1 MGGTYSFWINSVLFS
16 RNTVTLKIG
25 IQIEKSLLFDSI
37 FEVKT
42 KKIVLKALMYR
53 MMGLHANR
61 IFFFAKIALLS
72 KCKFPNEWSFEL
84 ILNAFVTI
92 PMHSIPEG
100 EDIMVRKRTGRVQF
114 LVLLRLWTGPP
125 QNDNNSNYVGSTH
138 DDCRRLPRHHR
149 PVGVGDEAVGRRGG
163 AEVDGPPEGRG
174 RGGRRE
180 EEEDCCDG
188 RLHASRCCFV

>member
-1 MGGTYSFWINSVLFS
+1 M
-16 RNTVTLKIG
+16 
-25 IQIEKSLLFDSI
+25 EKSLLFDSI
-37 FEVKT
+37 LEVKT
-42 KKIVLKALMYR
+42 KKKFAQSPDVPDDGPSFKQ
-53 MMGLHANR
+53 N
-61 IFFFAKIALLS
+61 FFLAKIALLS
-72 KCKFPNEWSFEL
+72 KCKFPNERSFEL

-92 PMHSIPEG
+92 PIHGIPEG
-100 EDIMVRKRTGRVQF
+100 EGIRVRKRTGRVQF

-125 QNDNNSNYVGSTH
+125 QNNNSSNYVGLTH
-138 DDCRRLPRHHR
+138 DDCRRLPRHDR

-180 EEEDCCDG
+180 EEEDCCEG